1 MSWVQQMYYF
11 PHSKSLLPANL
22 RCLEFGWSTYLS
34 QRGKREKW
42 RSSGSKSKLTIFSSV
57 TVKKKGK
64 REFPPLRRN
73 RRRGKREERERESE
87 KDGERGKRREKGF
100 DFQRAGR
107 KGKWERRMGASESW
121 TQPLPPP
128 APPPLKWLYSI
139 FLYIPCS
146 LREFRFLSLGFAA

>member
-87 KDGERGKRREKGF
+87 KDGEREREERGERKVSTFNAQGERGSERDEWGHQNHERSHYLHLHHHHWSGSTLSFSTFPVLFVNSGF
-100 DFQRAGR
+100 
-107 KGKWERRMGASESW
+107 
-121 TQPLPPP
+121 
-128 APPPLKWLYSI
+128 
-139 FLYIPCS
+139 S
-146 LREFRFLSLGFAA
+146 L